1 MADLF
6 WNMHQD
12 SRIHSAEVE
21 AQRSSRRADSVKE
34 DVRNLEERLDRLLLV
49 TQALWSLLRK
59 RTKLT
64 EKDLLNEVT
73 ELDLQDGKLDGKA
86 TKPIVRCPKCDAT
99 ICHKFNRCLFCGEPY
114 EGGSAFSTV

>member
-1 MADLF
+1 MRDLF

-12 SRIHSAEVE
+12 ARIQSAEMAAHQSE
-21 AQRSSRRADSVKE
+21 SRTRSVK
-34 DVRNLEERLDRLLLV
+34 DDIIGLEERLDRLLLV

-64 EKDLLNEVT
+64 EDDLMNEVT
-73 ELDLQDGKLDGKA
+73 ELDLQDGKLDGKV
-86 TKPIVRCPKCDAT
+86 TKPIVRCPKCDSA

-114 EGGSAFSTV
+114 KGGSAFSTV